1 METHAEGVR
10 VNSRGQR
17 HGDERGICVT
27 LKGSKVFDPFRV
39 GSVRPYSGGV
49 AKRSPPAINFT
60 FSV

>member
-39 GSVRPYSGGV
+39 VLNLLPSSVGV
-49 AKRSPPAINFT
+49 AHGY
-60 FSV
+60 